1 MLSMIT
7 ILLLPLLCNHQLSSL
22 SPISYVFIIHLHPS
36 YLYSTF
42 ISTHLHLYSSF
53 ISIHLSIP
61 PYLFPDRAAIC
72 LANLINSRLGA
83 AAVTPQSTSSS
94 RSMSPNRSAARWRGQ
109 SPAGNTSGG
118 PIPGLQLEELGL
130 NDNPLL
136 GSSGICAL
144 LGR

>member
-1 MLSMIT
+1 MLNMMT
-7 ILLLPLLCNHQLSSL
+7 VLLPLLPEIIRMGTSL
-22 SPISYVFIIHLHPS
+22 SLPHLICIHHASP
-36 YLYSTF
+36 
-42 ISTHLHLYSSF
+42 
-53 ISIHLSIP
+53 SIP
-61 PYLFPDRAAIC
+61 PYPSLDRAAIC

-109 SPAGNTSGG
+109 SPAGNTTGG